1 MWQIQKKYCCDLR
14 QSVLPM
20 FSSRSYMASA
30 LTFRSL
36 PFGFTFVYS
45 VRECSIFII
54 LHVTIQFSWCMQGLF
69 EPFEHLWWVW
79 GLILNAISPLSTV
92 LLVLLCHWT
101 WGISSPSLQRLT
113 QWNYEPCHA
122 GPLKTYRLW
131 WRVLAKC
138 GSTGEGSGK
147 PLQYFRTPWT
157 IRKGKKIGYWK
168 MNSPGW

>member
-79 GLILNAISPLSTV
+79 GLILNAISPLLPPSWGFSV
-92 LLVLLCHWT
+92 LGHGV
-101 WGISSPSLQRLT
+101 SPQSHFSAMQPPGAAHFI
-113 QWNYEPCHA
+113 Y
-122 GPLKTYRLW
+122 
-131 WRVLAKC
+131 V
-138 GSTGEGSGK
+138 
-147 PLQYFRTPWT
+147 
-157 IRKGKKIGYWK
+157 II
-168 MNSPGW
+168 SPGLCLFNIIPGLLSYNHCISTANQKFLEKPVTWFHSAEKLQLML